1 MRPPATSAC
10 GLKLLMH
17 APLISTLASSSE
29 ETSLVAAGEE
39 VDKSLG
45 VRVQVGTIAAAGQVR
60 TFVSKASKMRAR
72 SLNLKP

>member
-1 MRPPATSAC
+1 
-10 GLKLLMH
+10 MH

-45 VRVQVGTIAAAGQVR
+45 VRVQVGTIASAGQVC
-60 TFVSKASKMRAR
+60 TFVLVKPVNCGGGGQELGGARAQ
-72 SLNLKP
+72 

>member
-1 MRPPATSAC
+1 
-10 GLKLLMH
+10 MH

-60 TFVSKASKMRAR
+60 TFVLVKQV
-72 SLNLKP
+72 NCGPGP